1 MEVNYIDILFS
12 NMQGGKMA
20 LTLELI
26 VRIMI
31 AGILGIAIGFE
42 RQYRAK
48 DAGIRTHF
56 LVAIGSAL
64 FMIISQWGFETST
77 GVPGIRGADS
87 SRVAAQ
93 IVSGI
98 GFIGAGTIMMQKQ
111 FVRGLTTAAGLW
123 VAAAIGMACGGGLY
137 TISIVTTVLTLICL
151 ELFQI
156 FFIRI
161 KTQATQLV
169 YSSLDYADLQR
180 VTDAINR
187 EGDQIMSCSISQ
199 INDGTA
205 PRYRFKI
212 TLREHVSHDES
223 HWVSFMQQF
232 PSVMVEKI
240 E

>member
-1 MEVNYIDILFS
+1 MN
-12 NMQGGKMA
+12 

-26 VRIMI
+26 LRIVI
-31 AGILGIAIGFE
+31 AGALGIAIGFE

-64 FMIISQWGFETST
+64 FMIISQWGFDSSV
-77 GVPGIRGADS
+77 GAPGIRSADP

-93 IVSGI
+93 VVSGI

-123 VAAAIGMACGGGLY
+123 VASAIGMACGGGLY
-137 TISIVTTVLTLICL
+137 ILSIVTAVLTLICL

-156 FFIRI
+156 FFISI

-199 INDGTA
+199 MNDGPA